1 VGIDAHPG
9 TAAVLVAAG
18 LGKGACMTNQLTDD
32 QITASGPTEDDEN
45 LDAPGEHSKDTGDE
59 PTEDDENLDAPGE
72 DSKDTGDEA

>member
-1 VGIDAHPG
+1 
-9 TAAVLVAAG
+9 
-18 LGKGACMTNQLTDD
+18 MSN
-32 QITASGPTEDDEN
+32 QITDSDITRDGPTQDDEN